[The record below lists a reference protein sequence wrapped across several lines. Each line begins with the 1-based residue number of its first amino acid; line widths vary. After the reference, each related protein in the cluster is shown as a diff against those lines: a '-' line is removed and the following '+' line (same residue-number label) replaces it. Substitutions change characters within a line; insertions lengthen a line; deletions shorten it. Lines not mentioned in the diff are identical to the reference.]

1 MSEKKICIGVLDSN
15 PSVKVHFELL
25 KSDKQLTLLEIPDV
39 RALHEAASEKK
50 FDALLVQINDEVTF
64 LHSIIYQCELS
75 QINCPMVVIVGQ
87 GQVNAALEAKK
98 LGAGHIFPLPVQ
110 MESLQKA
117 LAEIVS
123 ICQKAGF
130 TCDAEASRQLLALSN
145 RVAKTDVT
153 VLINGESGTGKEV
166 LANYVHNH
174 SLRAHEPF
182 VAINCASIP
191 ESMLEDMLF
200 GHEKGAFTGAHQR
213 HIGLFEQAN
222 KGTLFLDEIGEM
234 PLILQSK
241 ILRVIQER
249 ELRRLGGTE
258 LVKLDVRLITAT
270 NRNLAERV
278 RDREFREDLYYRLN
292 VFPLKILPLR
302 ERIEDVLPIATTLIE
317 KYQGAVNKNIKLS
330 TAAEQ
335 FFMAYPW
342 PGNVRELENVIQR
355 AMVLAADGVIDVDH
369 LLLED
374 PANLQINTPI
384 LNKESD
390 IAGQPVIS
398 DLGVS
403 VVEEKSSDDAEALS
417 DLTWKS
423 ESKVILDT
431 LKRFSGNR
439 KNTAEK
445 LGISPRT
452 LRYKIA
458 KLKDEGLAIP

>member
-1 MSEKKICIGVLDSN
+1 
-15 PSVKVHFELL
+15 
-25 KSDKQLTLLEIPDV
+25 
-39 RALHEAASEKK
+39 
-50 FDALLVQINDEVTF
+50 
-64 LHSIIYQCELS
+64 
-75 QINCPMVVIVGQ
+75 
-87 GQVNAALEAKK
+87 
-98 LGAGHIFPLPVQ
+98 

-123 ICQKAGF
+123 ICQKAGY